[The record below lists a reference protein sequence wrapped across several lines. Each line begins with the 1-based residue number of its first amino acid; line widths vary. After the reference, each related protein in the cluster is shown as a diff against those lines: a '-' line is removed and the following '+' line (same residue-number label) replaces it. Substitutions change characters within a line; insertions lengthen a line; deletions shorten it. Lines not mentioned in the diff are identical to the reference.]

1 MNLDANDPLDQALRS
16 RRAME
21 PPPAFTQ
28 AVMARVHFA
37 SIPDHSPTFL
47 SEHGVRAGLTIAA
60 VGLSL
65 VVRPD
70 RLTDAIDAVCRA
82 PGAPLAVAIVAICV
96 GWVLTREEPEAEAL

>member
-1 MNLDANDPLDQALRS
+1 MNADPNDPLDQALRS

-28 AVMARVHFA
+28 AVMARVRFA
-37 SIPDHSPTFL
+37 SIRDHSQTFL

-60 VGLSL
+60 LGLSQI
-65 VVRPD
+65 VSPD
-70 RLTDAIDAVCRA
+70 SLTDAIDAVSRA